1 MRGILEKLRKK
12 ILVSFSTPNLKE
24 DARVVF
30 WNGYLAAL
38 MDYKKIDYNEHI
50 FLKKYMEG
58 IRDARALQAPD

>member
-1 MRGILEKLRKK
+1 MRVMLEKIKKK
-12 ILVSFSTPNLKE
+12 ILTSFNTPKLAW

-50 FLKKYMEG
+50 ELKKYMEG